1 MSDKIEKYFADDIG
15 RALTAAQMDEYREAH
30 EALAAGIDLKAL
42 RWASNIGVTLLVAI
56 AVLGFVTA
64 L

>member
-1 MSDKIEKYFADDIG
+1 MSAPVEKYFADDIG

-30 EALAAGIDLKAL
+30 EALAAGVDLKAL
-42 RWASNIGVTLLVAI
+42 RWASNVGITLLVAI
-56 AVLGFVTA
+56 AVIGFVTS